1 VEENGGMSKLI
12 VAIAFLALNLYT
24 YHFLAH
30 RAVIPPRDTFTS
42 FPLKIDDWRC
52 ARNEPLDPAIIENL
66 GATDTLVCNYVS
78 ADHTSVIDLYIG
90 YHATQIREE
99 GGGSAENSIH
109 PPAHCLPGSGWD
121 IIDSHTVPIGLPGL
135 TDPDGK
141 AKRLIIAKG
150 TERELV
156 YYWYQMG
163 GRVVAEDWEKIL
175 FVGYDRATRGRTDGA
190 LVRFTMPIGRMSDQ
204 AADAQLLDF
213 ARRIV
218 PLLPRFV
225 PS

>member
-1 VEENGGMSKLI
+1 MTTKLI
-12 VAIAFLALNLYT
+12 VALAFLGLNVYI
-24 YHFLAH
+24 YHYLA
-30 RAVIPPRDTFTS
+30 RERVVPPRETFAS
-42 FPLKIDDWRC
+42 FPMEFDGWRC
-52 ARNEPLDPAIIENL
+52 GRNVPLDPDVLENL
-66 GATDTLVCNYVS
+66 GATDTFVCDYIR
-78 ADHTSVIDLYIG
+78 ADHLSSIDVYIG

-99 GGGSAENSIH
+99 GGGEGENSIH

-121 IIDSHTVPIGLPGL
+121 IVDSRTVPIDLPGL
-135 TDPDGK
+135 TQPDGK

-150 TERELV
+150 DVRQLV

-163 GRVVAEDWEKIL
+163 GRVVSEDYQKIL
-175 FVGYDRATRGRTDGA
+175 YVGYDRATRGRTDGA
-190 LVRFTMPIGRMSDQ
+190 LVRFTLPLWHRDDR
-204 AADAQLLDF
+204 AAEDEFREF

>member
-1 VEENGGMSKLI
+1 MSKLI
-12 VAIAFLALNLYT
+12 VATAFLALNVYI
-24 YHFLAH
+24 YHFLA
-30 RAVIPPRDTFTS
+30 RQAVVPPREQFAT
-42 FPLKIDDWRC
+42 FPLEIDDWRC
-52 ARNEPLDPAIIENL
+52 ARNEPLDPAVIENL
-66 GATDTLVCNYVS
+66 GATDTLVCNYVR
-78 ADHTSVIDLYIG
+78 ADHTSAIGLYIG

-121 IIDSHTVPIGLPGL
+121 IIDSSTVPIDLPGL
-135 TDPDGK
+135 TDSNGT

-150 TERELV
+150 PERQLV

-163 GRVVAEDWEKIL
+163 GRVVSEDWQKIL
-175 FVGYDRATRGRTDGA
+175 FVGYDRARRGRTDGA
-190 LVRFTMPIGRMSDQ
+190 LVRFTIGFGRSGDEL
-204 AADAQLLDF
+204 AEAKLRDF
-213 ARRIV
+213 ARRVV

>member
-1 VEENGGMSKLI
+1 MTKLT
-12 VAIAFLALNLYT
+12 VAIAFLALNFYI

-30 RAVIPPRDTFTS
+30 QAVVPPREDFAM
-42 FPLKIDDWRC
+42 FPLQIDDWRC
-52 ARNEPLDPAIIENL
+52 ARNEPLDPDIIENL
-66 GATDTLVCNYVS
+66 GATDTLVCHYVR
-78 ADHTSVIDLYIG
+78 AHHTSAIGFYIG

-121 IIDSHTVPIGLPGL
+121 IIDSRSVPIDLPGL
-135 TDPDGK
+135 TDPNGM

-150 TERELV
+150 EDRQLV

-163 GRVVAEDWEKIL
+163 GRVVAEDWQKIL
-175 FVGYDRATRGRTDGA
+175 FVGYDRARRGRTDGA
-190 LVRFTMPIGRMSDQ
+190 LVRFTIGLGRSGDDV
-204 AADAQLLDF
+204 AESELRDF
-213 ARRIV
+213 ARRVV

>member
-1 VEENGGMSKLI
+1 MTKLA
-12 VAIAFLALNLYT
+12 VAIAFLALNFYI
-24 YHFLAH
+24 YHFLA
-30 RAVIPPRDTFTS
+30 RTSVIPPREQFAS
-42 FPLKIDDWRC
+42 FPLELADWRC
-52 ARNEPLDPAIIENL
+52 GHNEPLDRAMLDNL
-66 GATDTLVCNYVS
+66 GATDTLMCNYVPV
-78 ADHTSVIDLYIG
+78 DHAMPIGLYIG

-121 IIDSHTVPIGLPGL
+121 IIDSRTVRIDLPGL
-135 TDPDGK
+135 TDPNGT

-150 TERELV
+150 AQRQLV

-163 GRVVAEDWEKIL
+163 GRVVSEDWQKIL
-175 FVGYDRATRGRTDGA
+175 YVGYDRARRGRTDGA
-190 LVRFTMPIGRMSDQ
+190 LVRFTMPIGRKGDDV
-204 AADAQLLDF
+204 AEAKLRDF
-213 ARRIV
+213 ASLVI

>member
-1 VEENGGMSKLI
+1 MTKLI
-12 VAIAFLALNLYT
+12 VAIAFLALNVYI
-24 YHFLAH
+24 YHFMA
-30 RAVIPPRDTFTS
+30 REKVVPPRETFAS
-42 FPLKIDDWRC
+42 FPKDIDRWRC
-52 ARNEPLDPAIIENL
+52 ARNVPLDPGVLENL
-66 GATDTLVCNYVS
+66 GATDTFLCDYLHPDKPN
-78 ADHTSVIDLYIG
+78 AIGLYIG

-99 GGGSAENSIH
+99 GGGEGENSIH

-121 IIDSHTVPIGLPGL
+121 IIDSRTIPIDLPGL
-135 TDPDGK
+135 TQPDGM

-150 TERELV
+150 DVRQLV
-156 YYWYQMG
+156 VYWYQMG
-163 GRVVAEDWEKIL
+163 GRVVSEDYQKIL

-190 LVRFTMPIGRMSDQ
+190 LVRFTLPMWHRDDR
-204 AADAQLLDF
+204 AAEAEFREF